1 MEKERVTQEY
11 KKLGDDIKEQ
21 IKLVYPQGFSDYL
34 ISYTNKEGKKVT
46 ALRFETDEKIY
57 LIRMT
62 IEQAID
68 IIDAD
73 PDYDSEGL
81 LYEDVKVEYEEKHS
95 DIEYL
100 SDNENYDG

>member
-1 MEKERVTQEY
+1 MDKERVTQEY
-11 KKLGDDIKEQ
+11 KKLGEEIKEQ

-46 ALRFETDEKIY
+46 ALRFETDAKIY

-73 PDYDSEGL
+73 PDYDQDGS
-81 LYEDVKVEYEEKHS
+81 LYEDVKEEYEEKHS

-100 SDNENYDG
+100 SDNENYEG

>member
-1 MEKERVTQEY
+1 MDKERVTQEY
-11 KKLGDDIKEQ
+11 KKLSEEIKEQ
-21 IKLVYPQGFSDYL
+21 IKLVYPQGFSDFL

-62 IEQAID
+62 IDQAID

-73 PDYDSEGL
+73 PDYDQDGL
-81 LYEDVKVEYEEKHS
+81 LYDDVKEEYEEKHS
-95 DIEYL
+95 DIDYL